1 MKKQNYI
8 TIQGWMVSD
17 LHLKGNALL
26 VYAIIYGFSQDGTG
40 EFCGSLNYLSEW
52 MNVTKQTV
60 MNTLGDLVERGL
72 LKKNKQTINGVQIVR
87 YAAVVPEQEV
97 KPIPKPEN
105 TVDWKS
111 VIDDYNQTCTNLPA
125 CKKIN
130 DSRKQAIKARLKDY
144 SPDELHQIFVKAQA
158 SAFLTG
164 KKPGC
169 DFRASFDWLMNP
181 TNAAKVF
188 DGNYDDRQKGGEAN
202 ESLENAGLYDSFTI

>member
-87 YAAVVPEQEV
+87 YTAVVPEQEV
-97 KPIPKPEN
+97 KQIPKPEN

-111 VIDDYNQTCTNLPA
+111 VVDDYNQTCTNLPA

-130 DSRKQAIKARLKDY
+130 NSRKEAIKARLKDY
-144 SPDELHQIFVKAQA
+144 SREELHQIFVKAQA
-158 SAFLTG
+158 SLFLTG
-164 KKPGC
+164 RKPGC

-188 DGNYDDRQKGGEAN
+188 EGNYDDRKGGGPSGN
-202 ESLENAGLYDSFTI
+202 PENAGLYDDFTI